1 MHVNLPKSCGI
12 ISNSSGRTNRQSHL
26 VSPVRSGSNRRFTT
40 VPREQHDPKGRE
52 KIMLKQRDEIMS
64 HGAGSFRREAC
75 LQLRGLYYLHAVQA
89 YTSPAQDGAR

>member
-1 MHVNLPKSCGI
+1 MI
-12 ISNSSGRTNRQSHL
+12 Q
-26 VSPVRSGSNRRFTT
+26 
-40 VPREQHDPKGRE
+40 KGRE